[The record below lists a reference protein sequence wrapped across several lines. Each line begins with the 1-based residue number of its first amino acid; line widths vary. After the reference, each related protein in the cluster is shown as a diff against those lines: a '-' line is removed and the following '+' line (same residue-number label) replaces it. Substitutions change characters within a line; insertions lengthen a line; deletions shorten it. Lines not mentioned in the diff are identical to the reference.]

1 MSLKHKVLSG
11 LMAAAL
17 SASLLAC
24 SSAPAPAA
32 SSAPA
37 SSLPSVSHQ
46 TETPSYAYQRGTVQN
61 TRYGTLEGFSE
72 DGALHWFG
80 VPYAQAPVNELRWK
94 APQPLE
100 PWEGTLDAT
109 ESMVTS
115 QTASVQASKDKAGNG
130 TVEATTALLG
140 SEEGAVTLDIT
151 RPDTDET
158 GLPIFFYIHG
168 GNNQTGKSAAFPAT
182 QFAQEVNCVVVSV
195 NHRLG
200 LLGYNALPAIQT
212 GTEEENSGNF
222 GLLDLAAALDWVA
235 ENAESFG
242 GDSGNITVTG
252 SSAGGRNVMAMLIS
266 PVFEGKFQKAISYSG
281 GMTVAD
287 MEDSQR
293 VEARALAPLAVEKG
307 GQSDEESAAQWL
319 LTDGEDVRDF
329 LYSLSDEELAAAFGG
344 AGIRMSAFPHHFA
357 DGVVLPE
364 EGFDTTVYNDVPVL
378 MVNGDREFSTFCKS
392 SPPFNTP
399 SVAELMKDEVLLPQY
414 RFAEKYGSLMYGY
427 FNGEESAERMLGS
440 GYESPIYTCIIR
452 WGDDPAVVGEEY
464 ATIYGSYHCMTTP
477 LMTHVLTNASSSYPE
492 LYASPSCQ
500 AVSSMLNTYYK
511 NFLWSG
517 NPNGGELPQ
526 WDAWTSLDGTTQ
538 LIVDA
543 NDDGAWA
550 EMSTDHISYAE
561 IIERME
567 ADHSIPDDQ
576 KTEMIRTVLNGRWFS
591 GEMDAYYGNE
601 DLWA

>member
-37 SSLPSVSHQ
+37 SSLPSVSQQ

-109 ESMVTS
+109 ESMVAS

-266 PVFEGKFQKAISYSG
+266 PVFEGKFQKAIS
-281 GMTVAD
+281 
-287 MEDSQR
+287 
-293 VEARALAPLAVEKG
+293 
-307 GQSDEESAAQWL
+307 
-319 LTDGEDVRDF
+319 
-329 LYSLSDEELAAAFGG
+329 
-344 AGIRMSAFPHHFA
+344 
-357 DGVVLPE
+357 
-364 EGFDTTVYNDVPVL
+364 
-378 MVNGDREFSTFCKS
+378 
-392 SPPFNTP
+392 
-399 SVAELMKDEVLLPQY
+399 
-414 RFAEKYGSLMYGY
+414 
-427 FNGEESAERMLGS
+427 
-440 GYESPIYTCIIR
+440 
-452 WGDDPAVVGEEY
+452 
-464 ATIYGSYHCMTTP
+464 
-477 LMTHVLTNASSSYPE
+477 
-492 LYASPSCQ
+492 
-500 AVSSMLNTYYK
+500 
-511 NFLWSG
+511 
-517 NPNGGELPQ
+517 
-526 WDAWTSLDGTTQ
+526 
-538 LIVDA
+538 
-543 NDDGAWA
+543 
-550 EMSTDHISYAE
+550 
-561 IIERME
+561 
-567 ADHSIPDDQ
+567 
-576 KTEMIRTVLNGRWFS
+576 
-591 GEMDAYYGNE
+591 
-601 DLWA
+601 

>member
-37 SSLPSVSHQ
+37 SSLPSVSQQ
-46 TETPSYAYQRGTVQN
+46 TETPSMPISGERCRT

-109 ESMVTS
+109 ESMVAS

-182 QFAQEVNCVVVSV
+182 QFAQEVNCVGS
-195 NHRLG
+195 LG
-200 LLGYNALPAIQT
+200 EPPSGGCW
-212 GTEEENSGNF
+212 GTTRFPPSRQVRRKKIRGI
-222 GLLDLAAALDWVA
+222 LDCWILAAALDWVA

-307 GQSDEESAAQWL
+307 VQSDEESAAQWL

-357 DGVVLPE
+357 DGVVLPK

-392 SPPFNTP
+392 S
-399 SVAELMKDEVLLPQY
+399 LP
-414 RFAEKYGSLMYGY
+414 
-427 FNGEESAERMLGS
+427 
-440 GYESPIYTCIIR
+440 
-452 WGDDPAVVGEEY
+452 
-464 ATIYGSYHCMTTP
+464 
-477 LMTHVLTNASSSYPE
+477 
-492 LYASPSCQ
+492 
-500 AVSSMLNTYYK
+500 
-511 NFLWSG
+511 
-517 NPNGGELPQ
+517 
-526 WDAWTSLDGTTQ
+526 
-538 LIVDA
+538 
-543 NDDGAWA
+543 
-550 EMSTDHISYAE
+550 
-561 IIERME
+561 
-567 ADHSIPDDQ
+567 SIPPA
-576 KTEMIRTVLNGRWFS
+576 WPS
-591 GEMDAYYGNE
+591 
-601 DLWA
+601 

>member
-1 MSLKHKVLSG
+1 MTVVERFLKLVSYPTTSDEASETCPSTARQL
-11 LMAAAL
+11 AL
-17 SASLLAC
+17 AQELVRQMQDMGIAD
-24 SSAPAPAA
+24 AH
-32 SSAPA
+32 
-37 SSLPSVSHQ
+37 VDKDG
-46 TETPSYAYQRGTVQN
+46 YVYGTVPAN
-61 TRYGTLEGFSE
+61 CEKDIPVYGLIAHMDTSPDAPGENIRARITE
-72 DGALHWFG
+72 
-80 VPYAQAPVNELRWK
+80 PY
-94 APQPLE
+94 
-100 PWEGTLDAT
+100 D
-109 ESMVTS
+109 
-115 QTASVQASKDKAGNG
+115 
-130 TVEATTALLG
+130 
-140 SEEGAVTLDIT
+140 
-151 RPDTDET
+151 
-158 GLPIFFYIHG
+158 
-168 GNNQTGKSAAFPAT
+168 
-182 QFAQEVNCVVVSV
+182 
-195 NHRLG
+195 
-200 LLGYNALPAIQT
+200 
-212 GTEEENSGNF
+212 
-222 GLLDLAAALDWVA
+222 
-235 ENAESFG
+235 G
-242 GDSGNITVTG
+242 GD
-252 SSAGGRNVMAMLIS
+252 
-266 PVFEGKFQKAISYSG
+266 
-281 GMTVAD
+281 
-287 MEDSQR
+287 
-293 VEARALAPLAVEKG
+293 
-307 GQSDEESAAQWL
+307 
-319 LTDGEDVRDF
+319 
-329 LYSLSDEELAAAFGG
+329 
-344 AGIRMSAFPHHFA
+344 
-357 DGVVLPE
+357 VVLPK

>member
-109 ESMVTS
+109 ESMVAS

-293 VEARALAPLAVEKG
+293 VEARVK
-307 GQSDEESAAQWL
+307 
-319 LTDGEDVRDF
+319 LTDVLENR
-329 LYSLSDEELAAAFGG
+329 SERNRW
-344 AGIRMSAFPHHFA
+344 INHF
-357 DGVVLPE
+357 
-364 EGFDTTVYNDVPVL
+364 
-378 MVNGDREFSTFCKS
+378 MQFSTMEDIDRRAVMQLIRS
-392 SPPFNTP
+392 IR
-399 SVAELMKDEVLLPQY
+399 VMGKDELHI
-414 RFAEKYGSLMYGY
+414 E
-427 FNGEESAERMLGS
+427 FN
-440 GYESPIYTCIIR
+440 YQ
-452 WGDDPAVVGEEY
+452 DEY
-464 ATIYGSYHCMTTP
+464 
-477 LMTHVLTNASSSYPE
+477 
-492 LYASPSCQ
+492 Q
-500 AVSSMLNTYYK
+500 KAVSL
-511 NFLWSG
+511 
-517 NPNGGELPQ
+517 
-526 WDAWTSLDGTTQ
+526 
-538 LIVDA
+538 
-543 NDDGAWA
+543 A
-550 EMSTDHISYAE
+550 EQIAAHNE
-561 IIERME
+561 ER
-567 ADHSIPDDQ
+567 
-576 KTEMIRTVLNGRWFS
+576 KVG
-591 GEMDAYYGNE
+591 
-601 DLWA
+601 